1 MAETEVVAPPPA
13 PTEETFAKDA
23 ADKREGKPERPKRE
37 QEEVPDMTVEEAQ
50 KALNALPKPEPQP
63 DNEEHELQVA
73 AINEDIKKI
82 KSDIEVLKAKIDEAN
97 EARRGQG
104 DEMGEARAVMRALKE
119 ERDEIRSH
127 LDGMQAESAKAKAA
141 LEGHDKSRRALQS
154 SLKFKTVGEI
164 ETAIRQMEAR
174 QQTSSMSL
182 AEEKKLIK
190 EIEQLKTSKKTAAQ
204 FMSTEEAVKGAKD
217 GYGLARKTESE
228 KKAELRAVQ
237 EKLKAAFTVLEEMGA
252 KRDEEGGGVNTL
264 FEQKKALHEEINVKI
279 EEIKELRGAHR
290 AKLDQWYNSRRERMK
305 LKRALQKA
313 EWVERMAAKTA
324 RTKALEEE
332 EAKKIPYESE
342 MVLCDTLVS
351 YLETS
356 FLKPSTDAPKAA
368 VEAKQAAT
376 NAEFSGMKMVMKKRD
391 DEEFIATRGG
401 KKKGGGKKKAGGKNA
416 AGGKNTIVH
425 AIDTME
431 SFSMLSIAPPANKAA
446 VPDAIKALKDKKAWF
461 SEQPRPT
468 TTTAKPAQA
477 GDKSKSKKA
486 PKVKAPDMNDQ
497 EFPGLP
503 GMVAKPKSEEAGEG
517 EGGEG
522 ADGDANTNGA
532 GEGGADGDDKTEK
545 VAPPTA
551 ASIVANGVKANGNTP
566 EAGEDKPAPVEDKD
580 AAKVEAKEDG
590 EEEEKATETA
600 VEGKD
605 GEDGED
611 AANREGEEKAAE
623 AAEPESEEADK
634 EKEKEKE
641 NEDEKKKDEKTV
653 AGGEEES
660 KSKDGGGKEE

>member
-1 MAETEVVAPPPA
+1 MAETEVVAPPPV
-13 PTEETFAKDA
+13 PTEESVAKDVT
-23 ADKREGKPERPKRE
+23 DKREGKPERPKRE
-37 QEEVPDMTVEEAQ
+37 PEEVPDMTVEEAQ

-63 DNEEHELQVA
+63 DNDEHEQQVA

-127 LDGMQAESAKAKAA
+127 LDGMQAESARAKAA

-154 SLKFKTVGEI
+154 SLKFKTVAEI

-204 FMSTEEAVKGAKD
+204 YMSTEEAVKGAKD
-217 GYGLARKTESE
+217 GYGAARKTESE

-237 EKLKAAFTVLEEMGA
+237 EKLKAAFLVLEEMSA
-252 KRDEEGGGVNTL
+252 KRDEEGGGVTSL

-279 EEIKELRGAHR
+279 EEIKELRSAHR
-290 AKLDQWYNSRRERMK
+290 AKLDDWYNSRRERTK
-305 LKRALQKA
+305 FKRALQKA

-324 RTKALEEE
+324 RAKALEEE

-351 YLETS
+351 YLETT
-356 FLKPSTDAPKAA
+356 FLKTSDAPKAA
-368 VEAKQAAT
+368 SVAAPQATT
-376 NAEFSGMKMVMKKRD
+376 NAEFGGMKVLMKKRQ
-391 DEEFIATRGG
+391 DEEFIVMGGG
-401 KKKGGGKKKAGGKNA
+401 KKKGGSKKKAGGKNA

-446 VPDAIKALKDKKAWF
+446 VPDAIKALKAKKAWF

-468 TTTAKPAQA
+468 ATTAKPAQT
-477 GDKSKSKKA
+477 GEKSKKA
-486 PKVKAPDMNDQ
+486 PKVKAPDINDQ

-503 GMVAKPKSEEAGEG
+503 GMAAKPKSEEAGEG
-517 EGGEG
+517 DDGEDG
-522 ADGDANTNGA
+522 NGDAAADGA
-532 GEGGADGDDKTEK
+532 GEGEEDDKAEK

-551 ASIVANGVKANGNTP
+551 ASIVANGVKANGKAP
-566 EAGEDKPAPVEDKD
+566 EPESAAGAKPASVADKD
-580 AAKVEAKEDG
+580 VPKVEAKEDG
-590 EEEEKATETA
+590 EEEKATETA
-600 VEGKD
+600 VEEEN
-605 GEDGED
+605 EDADED
-611 AANREGEEKAAE
+611 AAAPDGEEKAADADATETEADADAEAEAEAVVAEEDDE
-623 AAEPESEEADK
+623 AA
-634 EKEKEKE
+634 
-641 NEDEKKKDEKTV
+641 
-653 AGGEEES
+653 AGGQEES
-660 KSKDGGGKEE
+660 KGGGKEE